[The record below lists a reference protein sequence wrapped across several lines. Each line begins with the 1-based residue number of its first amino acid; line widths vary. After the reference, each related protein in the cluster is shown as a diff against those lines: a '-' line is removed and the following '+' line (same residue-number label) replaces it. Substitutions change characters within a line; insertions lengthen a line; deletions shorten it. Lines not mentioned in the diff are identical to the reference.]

1 MAWELQSGNALKCR
15 GTDSLCAN
23 RARYF
28 PRVRPLNH
36 AETFWRATPPRVR
49 YLFVPGNNPARGE
62 RLQARPPDAEDQD
75 GRRPPR
81 PGTPLL
87 FSLDSPDASLS
98 LPYSMAAP
106 ARALALHP
114 GRPSHLPALTLEI
127 AMGERWAPTAVGVE
141 TAAVGG

>member
-1 MAWELQSGNALKCR
+1 MAWELQSGNALKFR

-28 PRVRPLNH
+28 PRVRPLNRS
-36 AETFWRATPPRVR
+36 ETFWRATLPRAR
-49 YLFVPGNNPARGE
+49 YLFVPGERRATPGPSARRRG
-62 RLQARPPDAEDQD
+62 RQD